1 MRRRSAASESHSK
14 TRVIF
19 ASSERSRRKS
29 RSAAGRA
36 PALPP
41 ASFTRSK
48 NDPRLRVALT
58 RRAPAAHRLSRG
70 SPERLPFGCRG
81 LASHVDRRRL
91 RRRHRAFALA
101 PGAPSRLKA
110 ILLVPR
116 LPGTGFTGDRL
127 RAEIHLL
134 ALYDAGFETTVIGGT
149 APGEEPRVPL
159 AASVRAVPL
168 TRSRLP
174 FALAR
179 ALVSGAP
186 LQSALFFGD
195 FRAALKQAGRMDLVV
210 ALLLP
215 RLLPHVIGALGEAP
229 LVVDFVDALAEA
241 ARQAARHDPAP
252 WRRGY
257 WAVEAPRLARA
268 EARSA
273 EGAAGLLATTPFDA
287 AHLPAGTRAV
297 ANGVTLLPPGPAE
310 RPPAVAFTGRLM
322 YRPNRLA
329 ARRLLREIW
338 PRVRRAVPDAR
349 LLVGGADA
357 PGEVRASEGREGVEV
372 VSPVTDMAAFLRRAR
387 VVALPVD
394 LGTGTP
400 NKLFEAFEAG
410 AAVVASAGVI
420 AHASSSDA
428 RAPAR
433 AAATDEEFAREITVY
448 LTDPERAARD
458 GTACR
463 AFAEAHA
470 DRRASVAA
478 FAAAYR
484 AAVES
489 A

>member
-1 MRRRSAASESHSK
+1 M
-14 TRVIF
+14 
-19 ASSERSRRKS
+19 
-29 RSAAGRA
+29 
-36 PALPP
+36 
-41 ASFTRSK
+41 
-48 NDPRLRVALT
+48 
-58 RRAPAAHRLSRG
+58 
-70 SPERLPFGCRG
+70 
-81 LASHVDRRRL
+81 
-91 RRRHRAFALA
+91 
-101 PGAPSRLKA
+101 KA
-110 ILLVPR
+110 VLLVPR

-127 RAEIHLL
+127 RAELHLL
-134 ALYDAGFETTVIGGT
+134 ALNEAGYETALVGGI
-149 APGEEPRVPL
+149 APGKEPHVPLTASVRPVPL
-159 AASVRAVPL
+159 APSRIPL
-168 TRSRLP
+168 
-174 FALAR
+174 ALAR
-179 ALVSGAP
+179 ALLAGDP
-186 LQSALFFGD
+186 LQSALFSGD
-195 FRAALKQAGRMDLVV
+195 FRTALREAGRADLVV

-215 RLLPHVIGALGEAP
+215 RLLPHVEGALTEAP

-241 ARQAARHDPAP
+241 AHQAARNDPAP
-252 WRRGY
+252 WRRAY
-257 WAVEAPRLARA
+257 WTVEAPRLAVA
-268 EARSA
+268 EARA
-273 EGAAGLLATTPFDA
+273 ARGAAVLLATTPYDA

-297 ANGVTLLPPGPAE
+297 ANGVTLLPPGPSE
-310 RPPAVAFTGRLM
+310 RPPTVAFTGRLM

-329 ARRLLREIW
+329 ARRLLRDIW
-338 PRVRRAVPDAR
+338 PRVRRSVPDAR

-420 AHASSSDA
+420 ARASSSGA

-433 AAATDEEFAREITVY
+433 AALTDEEFAREITAY

-458 GTACR
+458 GAACR

-478 FAAAYR
+478 LAAAYC
-484 AAVES
+484 AAVEG